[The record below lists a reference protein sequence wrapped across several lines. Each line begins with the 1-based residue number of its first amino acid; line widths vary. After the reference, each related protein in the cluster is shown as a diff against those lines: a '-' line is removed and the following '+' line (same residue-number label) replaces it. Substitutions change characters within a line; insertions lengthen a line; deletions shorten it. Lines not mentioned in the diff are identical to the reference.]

1 MGKNVKKVI
10 SLVLVFAMILT
21 GMTFTG
27 FDAKAAD
34 AANDTSAT
42 AEYEIY
48 PTPRSVV
55 YQDSSFTLA
64 DKTNV
69 VYDSTIDEATQKRLN
84 EVLAIQNI
92 TGTVTGA
99 VASNGMNV
107 LVGTKGSD
115 GAVEKWF
122 NDHVTYA
129 DDLFDKRDAYVL
141 AIQDNVIAVLGK
153 DTDAAFYGLSSL
165 KMIFNQVTEK
175 AVRKLQIE
183 DYASGQYRGFIEGY
197 YGIPWSVEDRISL
210 MKFGGDFK
218 MNMYIYAPKDEP
230 YHNSQWRELYP
241 ADRLEEIRQM
251 VQAGQDSKCRFAWA
265 IHPFMHSA
273 ITASTYDADLKVI
286 IAKFEQLYNVGV
298 RQFVLSADD
307 AAGKVSLHARL
318 CKDLDAWCKSK
329 GDVYNLCFVPQ
340 VYCAGAVNWSSW
352 SEGEAQTVANYFKHF
367 ESLPDVELMW
377 TGESVC
383 YPARQSTFNNFKNSY
398 TNGREAFMW
407 LNWPVNDVNHAR
419 LVMGPGD
426 SAILEKGLTN
436 FMGIVT
442 NPLEQ
447 AEASKTALFAIA
459 DFAWNTADF
468 DAEKSWADGFKYIDS
483 GAPQSLH
490 ELCKHMTNPSPG
502 GITAMGES
510 VELTPYIN
518 AFKTAY
524 NSNADLTESGNA
536 LIEQLQKIVTAADDF
551 QTNGTN
557 ENLKEE
563 MKPWVDSLRY
573 LSKASIG
580 FVKTAMGLKAGDD
593 DAVCANYVSAENNYK
608 LSQNC
613 AAPQLNGTIMAEAGA
628 MKIMPFAAQMENY
641 VKKAALKVLDNTF
654 SGGNTSGGGTETG
667 EKRLMYSG
675 LGGFYQGNAGN
686 VIDGND
692 STFAWFNASVTAN
705 GYIGLDLG
713 AAYKLGKVRIL
724 QGRTQTDG
732 DIFSQGILEY
742 SMDNEN
748 WTQVDGTYGTN
759 EINVDLTNQS
769 LKARYIRL
777 RTPAATS
784 KWYAIREF
792 QAETFPADEYAYTNT
807 ETYKETIVTINKN
820 EAAIPEVKDVILKNG
835 EYIGIDFGNVRE
847 ISTIAA
853 DYTNKDKVT
862 FEYSYNGFNWYPVD
876 TEKGMDAKYIR
887 FINKGEADVTFDI
900 NSVSLTNTD
909 ADKTIF
915 AEPAGVEG
923 FDAKQAIDNSLTT
936 MFRAGEG
943 AGTLTYRLDAGVKD
957 SLYVIQDG
965 EEISNAKVSIHT
977 NAGKWVEVGTLS
989 KSLNVFKNL
998 VFYNGINEVK
1008 ITWDGTGAA
1017 PAIYEMY
1024 TKESDSTAESALT
1037 DAISAAKELDEDQ
1050 YTAESYAVLKAA
1062 IKAAE
1067 AVAAK
1072 ENATVEEKAAAVKAL
1087 DDAIAELV
1095 KRENQPADDGYKKLL
1110 PANMTGAA
1118 DSEELTGEG
1127 AGNGII
1133 AAALD
1138 GDSSTY
1144 WHTNWND
1151 NSKPKAQYSNGTLTG
1166 NNNYTITLDK
1176 AYAVKALTYL
1186 PRPERDKNGVIKN
1199 GAVTEANVYVS
1210 TDNGETYTKVANV
1223 TWSYEGET
1231 IPTEK
1236 SVEFEPVAGVTNV
1249 KFEAIHSEGAEPNMF
1264 INAAELNVLAKF
1276 VEAPKEE
1283 NVLEAPEITVTA
1295 PAAGETSAD
1304 AVVSSSKEGKHFE
1317 AVADQAAD
1325 PATLTLNDNV
1335 QVSYSDGWGYSGYV
1349 TAENDGTNNGKFDV
1363 SGEDKAMFIRF
1374 RMKSDEI
1381 TGSGTYQMLGKMDEQ
1396 YGVQLKSSGVLVY
1409 ACDAKGSWVE
1419 SSFAFDS
1426 SFCNKW
1432 HDILA
1437 VITGTKMQIYVDGK
1451 AGTPTS
1457 GRANASD
1464 NYDVTLKSYNTSTF
1478 TTGYNISKDLG
1489 SSTTPPYTGLLS
1501 DIRIYSGKDYSD
1513 NLQKSYAVT
1522 AHALDQA
1529 TPSVNIALTPYTT
1542 STTWYKDGKEV
1553 EAGAAFEANAN
1564 YEVKTVLTAVGDYR
1578 FADSSKPQS
1587 IKLSDGTS
1595 VKPEVNVAADY
1606 RSMTVS
1612 YSFKTEEVPCTC
1624 EITDLVFDNQTI
1636 QMAAA
1641 DTSKTLKLAAKATA
1655 ADCAAHEKNITYT
1668 YTLVDA
1674 GTTKAALEGDVLTV
1688 SAAGTAKVKVVAELN
1703 GKTAEKEITVT
1714 VTSDKAT
1721 EASRTELGNT
1731 VNNAKA
1737 IDKTLYTE
1745 DSVKALE
1752 TAITNAEAVLAKENA
1767 SETEVAAAKK
1777 AVQDAIDALQKKDTV
1792 DKDKEEAQKAL
1803 SDAVTKAD
1811 AVYAAGQGQYT
1822 KESWDAF
1829 EKAYKAAKEAGA
1841 DLTAAALKD
1850 LTAALEKAQAALKTA
1865 ETPDTEPNPT
1875 PTPAEKKLAAPTIK
1889 SVKASAAKAGVVV
1902 KVIVNAVEG
1911 ADHYDI
1917 YRTVNGKTVLAG
1929 STASGKL
1936 VFKDKKAA
1944 SLKGIKRASYRAVAV
1959 SKDANVKASD
1969 NGAAKTVKFTANV
1982 KIKKAAASGKSVKLS
1997 WKRNKKATGYV
2008 IYRSTKKNSGY
2019 KRIKK
2024 INNNKTVSYQDKKIR
2039 KKGNY
2044 YYKIVTVKKGNASAM
2059 STAKKVKV
2067 K

>member
-1 MGKNVKKVI
+1 M
-10 SLVLVFAMILT
+10 
-21 GMTFTG
+21 
-27 FDAKAAD
+27 
-34 AANDTSAT
+34 
-42 AEYEIY
+42 
-48 PTPRSVV
+48 
-55 YQDSSFTLA
+55 
-64 DKTNV
+64 
-69 VYDSTIDEATQKRLN
+69 
-84 EVLAIQNI
+84 
-92 TGTVTGA
+92 
-99 VASNGMNV
+99 
-107 LVGTKGSD
+107 
-115 GAVEKWF
+115 
-122 NDHVTYA
+122 
-129 DDLFDKRDAYVL
+129 
-141 AIQDNVIAVLGK
+141 
-153 DTDAAFYGLSSL
+153 
-165 KMIFNQVTEK
+165 
-175 AVRKLQIE
+175 
-183 DYASGQYRGFIEGY
+183 
-197 YGIPWSVEDRISL
+197 
-210 MKFGGDFK
+210 
-218 MNMYIYAPKDEP
+218 
-230 YHNSQWRELYP
+230 
-241 ADRLEEIRQM
+241 
-251 VQAGQDSKCRFAWA
+251 
-265 IHPFMHSA
+265 
-273 ITASTYDADLKVI
+273 
-286 IAKFEQLYNVGV
+286 
-298 RQFVLSADD
+298 
-307 AAGKVSLHARL
+307 
-318 CKDLDAWCKSK
+318 
-329 GDVYNLCFVPQ
+329 
-340 VYCAGAVNWSSW
+340 
-352 SEGEAQTVANYFKHF
+352 
-367 ESLPDVELMW
+367 
-377 TGESVC
+377 
-383 YPARQSTFNNFKNSY
+383 
-398 TNGREAFMW
+398 
-407 LNWPVNDVNHAR
+407 
-419 LVMGPGD
+419 
-426 SAILEKGLTN
+426 
-436 FMGIVT
+436 
-442 NPLEQ
+442 
-447 AEASKTALFAIA
+447 
-459 DFAWNTADF
+459 
-468 DAEKSWADGFKYIDS
+468 
-483 GAPQSLH
+483 
-490 ELCKHMTNPSPG
+490 
-502 GITAMGES
+502 
-510 VELTPYIN
+510 
-518 AFKTAY
+518 
-524 NSNADLTESGNA
+524 
-536 LIEQLQKIVTAADDF
+536 
-551 QTNGTN
+551 
-557 ENLKEE
+557 
-563 MKPWVDSLRY
+563 DSLRY
-573 LSKASIG
+573 LSRASIG
-580 FVKTAMGLKAGDD
+580 FVKTAMALKTGDD

-654 SGGNTSGGGTETG
+654 SGGNNTSGGGTETG
-667 EKRLMYSG
+667 EKRLIYSG

-742 SMDNEN
+742 SLDNEN

-759 EINVDLTNQS
+759 EINVDLTNHS

-777 RTPAATS
+777 RTPAATN

-792 QAETFPADEYAYTNT
+792 QTETFPADEYAYTNT

-820 EAAIPEVKDVILKNG
+820 EAAIPEAKNVILKNG

-977 NAGKWVEVGTLS
+977 NAGEWVEIGTLS

-998 VFYNGINEVK
+998 VFYDGINEVK

-1037 DAISAAKELDEDQ
+1037 DAIGAAKELDEDQ

-1087 DDAIAELV
+1087 DDAIAQLV

-1186 PRPERDKNGVIKN
+1186 PRPERDKNG
-1199 GAVTEANVYVS
+1199 AVTEANVYVS
-1210 TDNGETYTKVANV
+1210 TDDGETYTKVANV
-1223 TWSYEGET
+1223 TWSYEGEN

-1236 SVEFEPVAGVTNV
+1236 SVEFEPVAGVTHV

-1304 AVVSSSKEGKHFE
+1304 AVVSSSKEGKHF
-1317 AVADQAAD
+1317 ATVADQAVD

-1396 YGVQLKSSGVLVY
+1396 YGIQLKSSSVLVY

-1419 SSFAFDS
+1419 SSCAIDS
-1426 SFCNKW
+1426 GFWNKW
-1432 HDILA
+1432 HDIL
-1437 VITGTKMQIYVDGK
+1437 VVFTGTKMQIYVDGK

-1464 NYDVTLKSYNTSTF
+1464 DYEVTLKSYSSSTF
-1478 TTGYNISKDLG
+1478 TTGYNISKDL
-1489 SSTTPPYTGLLS
+1489 SASATPPYAGLLS

-1542 STTWYKDGKEV
+1542 YTTWYKDGKET
-1553 EAGAAFEANAN
+1553 EAGAAFEANAD

-1578 FADSSKPQS
+1578 FTDSSKPQS
-1587 IKLSDGTS
+1587 IRLSDGTEVTPK
-1595 VKPEVNVAADY
+1595 VKVAADY

-1612 YSFKTEEVPCTC
+1612 YHFETPEVSCNC
-1624 EITDLVFDNQTI
+1624 EITDVVFENQTI

-1641 DTSKTLKLAAKATA
+1641 DATKTLKLDAKATA
-1655 ADCAAHEKNITYT
+1655 TNCAVHEKNITYT
-1668 YTLVDA
+1668 YALIDA
-1674 GTTKAALEGDVLTV
+1674 GTTKAVLEGDVLTV

-1703 GKTAEKEITVT
+1703 GKTAEKEMTVT

-1721 EASRTELGNT
+1721 EASKTELGNS

-1737 IDKTLYTE
+1737 IDKTQYTD
-1745 DSVKALE
+1745 DSVKGLE
-1752 TAITNAEAVLAKENA
+1752 KAIANAETVLAKENA

-1777 AVQDAIDALQKKDTV
+1777 TLQKAIDALQKKDAV
-1792 DKDKEEAQKAL
+1792 DKDKEEAQKTLKDTVA
-1803 SDAVTKAD
+1803 KAD
-1811 AVYAAGQGQYT
+1811 AVYAASQGQYT

-1841 DLTAAALKD
+1841 DLDAAALKD
-1850 LTAALEKAQAALKTA
+1850 LATALEKAQASLKIA
-1865 ETPDTEPNPT
+1865 ITPNPNPT
-1875 PTPAEKKLAAPTIK
+1875 PDEKKLAAPTIK

-1936 VFKDKKAA
+1936 VFKDNKAA
-1944 SLKGIKRASYRAVAV
+1944 SLKGIKRASYSAVAV
-1959 SKDANVKASD
+1959 SKDANIKASD
-1969 NGAAKTVKFTANV
+1969 NGAAKNVKFTANV
-1982 KIKKAAASGKSVKLS
+1982 KIKKAAVSGKSVKLS

-2008 IYRSTKKNSGY
+2008 IYRSKKKNSGY
-2019 KRIKK
+2019 KLIKK
-2024 INNNKTVSYQDKKIR
+2024 INKNKTVSYQDKRIK

-2044 YYKIVTVKKGNASAM
+2044 YYRIVTVKKGNASAM